1 MAYIFPVNPFD
12 GQIYPVP
19 AIPGALQYIWDQD
32 YQVWFIFS
40 PLGVQSVTGLLPI
53 IVSDGTDNAVVSI
66 IPATINVAGSM
77 SADDKLKLDNIPTNA
92 GVGTVTSIATGPGLS
107 GGTITSTGTINL
119 EPATKLSEGG
129 VIVGD
134 NIDVSQDGTISIPTA
149 RFGVQSI
156 NIGPGLVGA
165 PTPLIGS
172 GTISAALAT
181 RLSVGSVRIGTG
193 LTILPDGTISVAGS
207 LATVGILAWAS
218 VAVTPASSPPAFTL
232 LEGYNIS
239 SIAYAGTAT
248 QPYVRIA
255 FQTPFANAFYGF
267 AFGAQSDLQ
276 GSSSTVQKSQV
287 ITAVYK
293 TAAFVDLQ
301 LVTLSTTNNASTSS
315 TGFVYN
321 DWGNSSGLNSSG
333 LAQFDIAIIDTQV
346 F

>member
-40 PLGVQSVTGLLPI
+40 PLGVQSVTGLVPI

-66 IPATINVAGSM
+66 IPATINAAGSM

-119 EPATKLSEGG
+119 DPATKLAEGG

-156 NIGPGLVGA
+156 NIGQGLVGA
-165 PTPLIGS
+165 PTPLIGT

-181 RLSVGSVRIGTG
+181 RLSVGSVRIGSG
-193 LTILPDGTISVAGS
+193 LVVLPDGTISVAGS

-239 SIAYAGTAT
+239 SIVYAGTPE
-248 QPYVRIA
+248 QPYVRIT
-255 FQTPFANAFYGF
+255 FQTPFTNAFYGF
-267 AFGAQSDLQ
+267 ASGAQSVLSPLRAQ
-276 GSSSTVQKSQV
+276 YSQI
-287 ITAVYK
+287 ITAVNK
-293 TAAFVDLQ
+293 TTSHVDLQ
-301 LVTLSTTNNASTSS
+301 LLSITTVLNISAVTPK
-315 TGFVYN
+315 FVYN
-321 DWGNSSGLNSSG
+321 DWGNSSGADSSG
-333 LAQFDIAIIDTQV
+333 LVQFDIAIIDTQV

>member
-32 YQVWFIFS
+32 YQVWLIFS
-40 PLGVQSVTGLLPI
+40 PLGVQSVTGILPI
-53 IVSDGTDNAVVSI
+53 VVSDGTDNAVISI
-66 IPATINVAGSM
+66 VPATINVPGSM
-77 SADDKLKLDNIPTNA
+77 SAADKQKLDNIPANA
-92 GVGTVTSIATGPGLS
+92 GAGTITSIATGPGLS
-107 GGTITSTGTINL
+107 GGPITSTGTINL
-119 EPATKLSEGG
+119 EPATKLTEGG

-134 NIDVSQDGTISIPTA
+134 NIDVSPGGTISIPAA

-165 PTPLIGS
+165 PTPLIGV

-181 RLSVGSVRIGTG
+181 RLSVGSVRIGSG
-193 LTILPDGTISVAGS
+193 LAVLPDGTVSVAGS

-239 SIAYAGTAT
+239 SIVYAGTVE
-248 QPYVRIA
+248 QPFVRVT
-255 FQTPFANAFYGF
+255 FQTPFANTFYGF
-267 AFGAQSDLQ
+267 ASGAQSVLSPLRAQ
-276 GSSSTVQKSQV
+276 YSQI
-287 ITAVYK
+287 ITAVNK
-293 TAAFVDLQ
+293 TPSHIDLQ
-301 LVTLSTTNNASTSS
+301 LLSITTVLNISAVNPT
-315 TGFVYN
+315 FVYN
-321 DWGNSSGLNSSG
+321 DWGNSSGVNSSG